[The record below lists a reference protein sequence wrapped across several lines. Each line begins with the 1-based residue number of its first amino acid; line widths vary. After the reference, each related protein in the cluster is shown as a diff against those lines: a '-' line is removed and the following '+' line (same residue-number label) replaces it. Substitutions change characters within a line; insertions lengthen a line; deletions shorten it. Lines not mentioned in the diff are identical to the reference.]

1 MAEDNEKKNL
11 EETKLTNEKLGQ
23 LKSAIDESAEDA
35 EFARQEAAAN
45 ASDEI
50 GGSEESQQEEK
61 AANKANI
68 DAEAKQTSILQEI
81 SKNGKAA
88 SKEAG
93 GAGDNAQVVER
104 SGPRRRAG
112 PAHGH
117 NAGRFAAFAGGGAQQ
132 RRNGP
137 VG

>member
-11 EETKLTNEKLGQ
+11 EEAKLTNEKLGQ

-45 ASDEI
+45 ASEEI

-61 AANKANI
+61 AANKANV

-81 SKNGKAA
+81 SKNGKARDR
-88 SKEAG
+88 K
-93 GAGDNAQVVER
+93 QVAEK
-104 SGPRRRAG
+104 RRDE
-112 PAHGH
+112 P
-117 NAGRFAAFAGGGAQQ
+117 NNQ
-132 RRNGP
+132 
-137 VG
+137 